1 MVTIGILALQ
11 GDFDKHSQM
20 IISMGHRVV
29 LVKTEEDLSR
39 CDGLIIPGGESTTLV
54 HLMKKHGLWDAVYRY
69 GLSRPVFGTCA
80 GLIVL
85 ATEVVTDHVET
96 LSLLDVS
103 VARNAYGRQVDSFI
117 DTIDLR
123 IGNEK
128 NTFEGVFIRAPKIIA
143 FNDSVEAL
151 AWHKRDIVLVRN
163 KHILAASFHPELT
176 DDRRLHDYF
185 IRIIESRS
193 SDV

>member
-1 MVTIGILALQ
+1 MATIGILALQ

-20 IISMGHRVV
+20 ITSMGHRVV
-29 LVKTEEDLSR
+29 LVKTEENLSP
-39 CDGLIIPGGESTTLV
+39 CDGLILPGGESTTLV
-54 HLMKKHGLWDAVYRY
+54 HLMKKHGLWDAVYGY
-69 GLSRPVFGTCA
+69 GLNRPVFGTCA

-85 ATEVVTDHVET
+85 ASEVVTDYVET
-96 LSLLDVS
+96 LGLLNVS
-103 VARNAYGRQVDSFI
+103 VSRNAYGRQVDSFI

-123 IGNEK
+123 IGDEK
-128 NTFEGVFIRAPKIIA
+128 NTFEGIFIRAPKIVA
-143 FNDSVEAL
+143 FNGGVEAL
-151 AWHKRDIVLVRN
+151 AWHKRDVVLVRN
-163 KHILAASFHPELT
+163 EHILAASFHPELT